1 MRKFVFT
8 MMLSLRSAVEEV
20 LFLEYCFAL
29 AQCFLQG
36 GNEAG
41 IPEASMAVPRV
52 SPAVT
57 CDLCCDWE
65 MGWYGRVSMQLSG
78 SNLMGY
84 FNHGSCPLFP
94 CPRAAL
100 KRHIPSDI

>member
-1 MRKFVFT
+1 

-29 AQCFLQG
+29 TRCFPQG

-41 IPEASMAVPRV
+41 IPEASMAVPPA

-57 CDLCCDWE
+57 CDPCCDWE
-65 MGWYGRVSMQLSG
+65 MGWCGHVSVQPSG
-78 SNLMGY
+78 SHLMGLV
-84 FNHGSCPLFP
+84 NHGSCPLFP
-94 CPRAAL
+94 CP
-100 KRHIPSDI
+100 